1 MKKLKITLKFLLWYK
16 YINDVKRNN
25 QYSRHWGVKEVDNGK
40 NGEFYFNVIFVPGF
54 KPTVSQTR
62 GQRQ

>member
-1 MKKLKITLKFLLWYK
+1 MLWYK